1 MILKEFERFRDSSG
15 AKKGKNTCSE
25 EIVNIDY
32 IIASEKTKE
41 ILLI

>member
-1 MILKEFERFRDSSG
+1 VILKEFERFRDSSG

-32 IIASEKTKE
+32 IIERRPKKYF
-41 ILLI
+41 